1 MTTEKPISEKKL
13 IDDAIYNLDCIGSY
27 QDEITSC
34 LEESDLAL
42 GELND
47 VIDNFPHEFDE
58 STEKLNSLLDAAY
71 RLEGWA
77 IAHYQNIRQLG
88 AILTQIE
95 KTQDRKRG
103 RKC

>member
-27 QDEITSC
+27 QEEITSC
-34 LEESDLAL
+34 LHESDSAL
-42 GELND
+42 GELNY
-47 VIDNFPHEFDE
+47 VIDNFPRGFDKSAE
-58 STEKLNSLLDAAY
+58 QLNALLDAAY

-95 KTQDRKRG
+95 ETQDRKRG